1 MLSGFLKKWFQ
12 PIAPNDSSEYLPE
25 RKSWEL
31 KPGDRVFVG
40 IAQGS
45 ATIESIAVDR
55 VMGTATIVWDDKY
68 DRRRLISVFNSKEKF
83 FIHSVSA
90 EF

>member
-1 MLSGFLKKWFQ
+1 MIPEIVKKWFQ
-12 PIAPNDSSEYLPE
+12 PIALTNPNECFQDL
-25 RKSWEL
+25 KSWEL

-40 IAQGS
+40 ISQGG

-68 DRRRLISVFNSKEKF
+68 DRKRLLSVFSSKHIF
-83 FIHSVSA
+83 YVYLQ
-90 EF
+90 

>member
-1 MLSGFLKKWFQ
+1 MLSVNWFNWFQ
-12 PIAPNDSSEYLPE
+12 PIAPSNPTEYLQE

-40 IAQGS
+40 ISQGG
-45 ATIESIAVDR
+45 ATIESVVVDR

-68 DRRRLISVFNSKEKF
+68 DRRRLMSVFNSKENF
-83 FIHSVSA
+83 YIHLG
-90 EF
+90 EKEQ

>member
-1 MLSGFLKKWFQ
+1 MISGILKKWFH
-12 PIAPNDSSEYLPE
+12 PIALTNPDEYFQD

-40 IAQGS
+40 IAQGG
-45 ATIESIAVDR
+45 ATIKSVAVDR
-55 VMGTATIVWDDKY
+55 VMGTATIVWDNEH

-83 FIHSVSA
+83 HIHSA
-90 EF
+90 ETEF